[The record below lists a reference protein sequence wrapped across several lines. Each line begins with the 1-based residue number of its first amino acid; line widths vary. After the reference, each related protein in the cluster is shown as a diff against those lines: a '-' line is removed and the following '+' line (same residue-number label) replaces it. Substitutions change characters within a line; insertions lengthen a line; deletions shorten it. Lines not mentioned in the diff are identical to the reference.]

1 MIKRLERRIDPAEEA
16 YIDNRIKSVKAWVQ
30 KCPRQCA
37 VSDIFEIVCLLWE
50 DRKVARYHEDID
62 NNKFY

>member
-1 MIKRLERRIDPAEEA
+1 MVSQRRISPEEEV
-16 YIDNRIKSVKAWVQ
+16 YIDNRINIIKSWIQ
-30 KCPRQCA
+30 KCPKKCA

-50 DRKVARYHEDID
+50 DRKAAHHHKDIN